1 MSRCGA
7 ANARAW
13 RITPPKCCNLGTAA
27 QNLRGTARSK
37 HSDVLFA
44 DEVSLRI
51 FLPLM
56 IGFGVVLGAAPARAA
71 GSNDLP
77 DIGSPATA
85 AISLADEYQLGRMV
99 VRGLR
104 DQGTILE
111 DPEVSEYLQSLGLR
125 LSSGA
130 NDGTYQFQFF
140 IDRGLDINA
149 FALPGGFV
157 GVNAGLLL
165 ATRNENELAGVMAH
179 EITHVTQRH
188 IARTLVAQSRNSL
201 VSTAA
206 MLAAILVGAA
216 AGGDAAMAGI
226 AAAQSLALQQQVT
239 FSRSN
244 EFEADSIG
252 IGLMANAG
260 FDPNGMWSFF
270 ETIQRQSGAAEAQ
283 LPAILRTHPVTTD
296 RIAETR
302 ARAAGATSQRLYKDS
317 LAYELTKE
325 RLRVLLTPRGQDP
338 RTYYAGTLVKEMG
351 NTPAVQYGKGLAL
364 MNTGAP
370 KEALPIFSKLLAA
383 DSTVMQYHTALGLAQ
398 LQAGSRGDALATF
411 EKASRLFPRNVAV
424 TVRYA
429 EALMQAGQAKRAH
442 EVLLDLFNNVP
453 PTPEQAKLIALAAS
467 SAGDV
472 ADAYSYMA
480 EYHIMGGDLQLAV
493 SQLQLALSVPSITGV
508 QRARYQARLEEILRA
523 MPRRAF
529 TQGGAP
535 QEGGRGPGR

>member
-1 MSRCGA
+1 MLSG
-7 ANARAW
+7 N
-13 RITPPKCCNLGTAA
+13 
-27 QNLRGTARSK
+27 
-37 HSDVLFA
+37 
-44 DEVSLRI
+44 EVSLRI
-51 FLPLM
+51 FLPLL
-56 IGFGVVLGAAPARAA
+56 IGLGVALGAAPAGAA

-140 IDRGLDINA
+140 IDRGLDVNA

-157 GVNAGLLL
+157 GINAGLLL
-165 ATRNENELAGVMAH
+165 ATHNENELAGVMAH

-270 ETIQRQSGAAEAQ
+270 ETIQRQSGVAEAQ

-296 RIAETR
+296 RIAETK
-302 ARAAGATSQRLYKDS
+302 ARAAGAAPHRLYKDS

-338 RTYYAGTLVKEMG
+338 RTYYADTLVKELD
-351 NTPAVQYGKGLAL
+351 NTSAVQYGKGMAL
-364 MNTGAP
+364 LNAGAP
-370 KEALPIFSKLLAA
+370 KEALPIFGKLLAA

-398 LQAGSRGDALATF
+398 LQAGDRDDSLATF
-411 EKASRLFPRNVAV
+411 EKANRLFPRNVAV

-429 EALMQAGQAKRAH
+429 EALMQTGQAKRAH

-493 SQLQLALSVPSITGV
+493 SQLQLALAVPSITGV
-508 QRARYQARLEEILRA
+508 QRARFQARLEEILRA

-529 TQGGAP
+529 TQGGSP
-535 QEGGRGPGR
+535 EGGGRGPGR

>member
-1 MSRCGA
+1 M
-7 ANARAW
+7 
-13 RITPPKCCNLGTAA
+13 
-27 QNLRGTARSK
+27 
-37 HSDVLFA
+37 
-44 DEVSLRI
+44 RI
-51 FLPLM
+51 FLFLLT
-56 IGFGVVLGAAPARAA
+56 GLGVVLGNVPAQAA
-71 GSNDLP
+71 GTNDLP

-104 DQGTILE
+104 DQGSILE
-111 DPEVSEYLQSLGLR
+111 DPEVSEYIQSLGLG

-130 NDGTYQFQFF
+130 NQGEYQFQFF
-140 IDRGLDINA
+140 VNRDLDINA

-165 ATRNENELAGVMAH
+165 ATRNESELAGVVAH
-179 EITHVTQRH
+179 EVTHVTQRH

-216 AGGDAAMAGI
+216 AGGDAAIAGV

-244 EFEADSIG
+244 EVEADVIG
-252 IGLMANAG
+252 IGLMTNAG

-270 ETIQRQSGAAEAQ
+270 EALERQYGKELAQ
-283 LPAILRTHPVTTD
+283 LPTILRTHPIFTD
-296 RIAETR
+296 RIAETK
-302 ARAAGATSQRLYKDS
+302 ARAANSSRNRLYKDS

-338 RTYYAGTLVKEMG
+338 RDHYAATIVKETA

-364 MNTGAP
+364 VTAGAP
-370 KEALPIFSKLLAA
+370 KEAVPIFSKLLAS
-383 DSTVMQYHTALGLAQ
+383 DSTVMQYHTALGYAQ
-398 LQAGSRGDALATF
+398 LNAGQKDAALATF
-411 EKASRLFPRNVAV
+411 EKAGKLFPRNVAV

-429 EALMQAGQAKRAH
+429 EALLQTGQAKRAH

-493 SQLQLALSVPSITGV
+493 SQLQLALSVPNITAV
-508 QRARYQARLEEILRA
+508 QRARYQSRLDEIMRA
-523 MPRRAF
+523 MPRRTF

-535 QEGGRGPGR
+535 GGGGGRGPGR